1 MTHQGITK
9 QTDQALQAMTEAIDV
24 GKRVFSATIDLNI
37 ALAQQGWRSAAVV
50 PYLGVQMMQTLLGYA
65 LQFPLYGM
73 RVWQHYLQQASLPLQ
88 QPIVTVGP
96 NTQALHE
103 WPDALVALQQ
113 PIVTVGPNT
122 SFYFRGP
129 ENRLNVPAGNLA
141 EFIRLA
147 QEIDDAT
154 WQYHLRR
161 GDYTHWF
168 QTILQDEELA
178 ATAAELEHA
187 ELSARESR
195 ARMQDLIVQRYA
207 LPT

>member
-1 MTHQGITK
+1 MTHQIKINHTN
-9 QTDQALQAMTEAIDV
+9 QAMQTVTQAVDV
-24 GKRVFSATIDLNI
+24 GKRAFSATLDLNI

-50 PYLGVQMMQTLLGYA
+50 PYVGVQMMQTLLGYS
-65 LQFPLYGM
+65 LQFPFYGM
-73 RVWQHYLQQASLPLQ
+73 RVWRHYLKQPSLP
-88 QPIVTVGP
+88 
-96 NTQALHE
+96 
-103 WPDALVALQQ
+103 LQQ

-141 EFIRLA
+141 EFIRVA
-147 QEIDDAT
+147 QEIDDVT
-154 WQYHLRR
+154 WQYHLRQ

-168 QTILQDEELA
+168 QIIWQDEELA
-178 ATAAELEHA
+178 ATAAEFEHA

-195 ARMQDLIVQRYA
+195 ARMQDLIAQHYA